1 MADGMLDEG
10 CRDERQ
16 RGRDDDGELAAQ
28 APFFVFMVV
37 FMMLMVFV
45 MVFMMLVVFVMV
57 LMVLMM

>member
-1 MADGMLDEG
+1 MLDEG

-28 APFFVFMVV
+28 APFFVFMVM
-37 FMMLMVFV
+37 FMMLMV
-45 MVFMMLVVFVMV
+45 VFMMLVVFVMV